1 LKLVVLNGIILTEQQ
16 NEKAVEGSGHGL
28 LRFYLKELIQMHIKI
43 VPQPG
48 FKLGTPEYKP
58 EILLLQ
64 QTLCK
69 WQDVCMMLFACGVFL
84 ISAFGHV

>member
-1 LKLVVLNGIILTEQQ
+1 VVLNGTMLSEQH

-28 LRFYLKELIQMHIKI
+28 LRFYLKELVQMHIKI
-43 VPQPG
+43 VPQLR
-48 FKLGTPEYKP
+48 FKLGTPEYIP
-58 EILLLQ
+58 EILLLR

-84 ISAFGHV
+84 ISAFGYE